1 MAVCFSQMN
10 QRLLLTEHHSTTVYM
25 LQYNQLFSQYNYMET
40 LNYTL
45 VNVIHLKSLWLLKI
59 TLLSKS
65 SDWQRQP
72 TVIVEIINMQQSV

>member
-10 QRLLLTEHHSTTVYM
+10 QRLLLTKHHSTAVYM